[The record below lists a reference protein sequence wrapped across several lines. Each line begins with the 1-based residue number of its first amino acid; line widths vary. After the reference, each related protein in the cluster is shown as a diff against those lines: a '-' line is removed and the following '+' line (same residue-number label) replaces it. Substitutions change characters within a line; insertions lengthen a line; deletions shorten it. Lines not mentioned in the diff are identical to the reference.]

1 MIGRSRAKHLATMVF
16 LLGHVCIT
24 SCLHSPT
31 IEKEEYKPFLHGQ
44 PIAQENLQTIREKS
58 PKDAVF
64 ADLLQAFALMRTKDL
79 NQSRVRKEIVGLLET
94 SVSSFEDM
102 TDPVNFSAAFSLD
115 EDKAYRGRP
124 HERMF
129 ASTMAAVFLMSENRF
144 GEALPYLRNAEFL
157 DARFQ
162 KMPFGTDAPLVYALM
177 YRCLLQQ
184 KAQAVD
190 IEHAERGVRRS
201 IRFLTLQEPLIK
213 AMVLVSEADVRK
225 AAFGRRLAY
234 MIFEVSLYHSLMTA
248 PDASDVSSLLDDAA
262 KQSQIFI
269 AALNTYFNDEYKAR
283 MKPLVVE
290 LAKVYGLNKKAGIAH
305 LEEMAFSQVSVE
317 AHDIAAKIKQV
328 IAKKPQVKKS
338 IDDGVSRVDSLS
350 KEILKAASAN
360 KMTLT
365 FLGNGP
371 AVVRQG
377 SYDEITV
384 IRPSADAHL
393 EPSVRQRIMKVSEGC
408 GFFRKESGGF
418 SVTMCTATASKS
430 DGAVMLPNLELLS
443 LSRKATTA
451 QGRQFDKI
459 LKGRAQFREATET
472 IAEVGAWSAFFLF
485 YLGAE
490 LIADCQRHH
499 QSEACYTKGFVV
511 WGVAGVTAL
520 FSASIWLAGLSS
532 NPAADSR
539 YIHLMYES
547 AWLAI

>member
-1 MIGRSRAKHLATMVF
+1 MSGQALTKHLAMMG
-16 LLGHVCIT
+16 LLFGHLLLPA
-24 SCLHSPT
+24 CLHGPT
-31 IEKEEYKPFLHGQ
+31 IEKGEYKPFLHGQ
-44 PIAQENLQTIREKS
+44 PIAQESLETIHEQS

-79 NQSRVRKEIVGLLET
+79 NQSRIRKEILGLLEA
-94 SVSSFEDM
+94 SVNSFEDM
-102 TDPVNFSAAFSLD
+102 TDPENFSVAFSLD

-129 ASTMAAVFLMSENRF
+129 ASTMAAVLLMSENRF

-190 IEHAERGVRRS
+190 IEHAQRGVYRS

-213 AMVLVSEADVRK
+213 TMRLVSDADVRK
-225 AAFGRRLAY
+225 ASFVRRLAY
-234 MIFEVSLYHSLMTA
+234 MIFEISLYYSLMTA
-248 PDASDVSSLLDDAA
+248 PDTKDVSLLLDDAA
-262 KQSQIFI
+262 KQTQIFI
-269 AALNTYFNDEYKAR
+269 TALNTHFSDEYKAR

-290 LAKVYGLNKKAGIAH
+290 LAKVYGLNKKTGIAH
-305 LEEMAFSQVSVE
+305 LEEMAFDRVSTE
-317 AHDIAAKIKQV
+317 AHDISEKMKHIMARKS
-328 IAKKPQVKKS
+328 QVKKS
-338 IDDGVSRVDSLS
+338 IDDAMSRADSLS
-350 KEILKAASAN
+350 NEILKAASAN

-365 FLGNGP
+365 FLGHGP
-371 AVVRQG
+371 AVIRQG

-384 IRPSADAHL
+384 IRPSTDAHL
-393 EPSVRQRIMKVSEGC
+393 EPSVRQRIMKVAQNC
-408 GFFRKESGGF
+408 GFHRKESGGF
-418 SVTMCTATASKS
+418 SVTMCASPANKS
-430 DGAVMLPNLELLS
+430 DPAIMVPNLELLS

-459 LKGRAQFREATET
+459 LKGRAQFKEATET
-472 IAEVGAWSAFFLF
+472 IAEAGAWSAFFLF

-520 FSASIWLAGLSS
+520 FSASIWLVGLSS

-547 AWLAI
+547 VWLAV